1 MEIGKVPESVL
12 KRSVFKQITT
22 KRPEVILGSGI
33 GEDCGALELKED
45 EIFVVSTDPI
55 TGTAKEIGNLS
66 VLITVN
72 DLASSG
78 AEAIGILLTVLLP
91 DQSKEKVLREIMEQ
105 VGKACEE
112 AGIQVIGGHTE
123 VTGVVNQP
131 LVSVTGIGKV
141 KKGHLI
147 STAGAKP
154 GMDLIVTK
162 WIGIEGTT
170 IIAKEKEEE
179 LCKVFPAEYVKSMCD
194 MSKYLSVQ
202 KDGVVAAAAGAA
214 AMHDITEGGIFGAL
228 WEIAGASN
236 VGLDVDLSL
245 VPIRQETVELCDHYK
260 LNPYGLI
267 SSGSMLIAA
276 ENGGKIVRALEEA
289 GIPAAIIGQT
299 TSQKAKAIRYDGQTR
314 YLEQPKSDEFHKVLG

>member
-1 MEIGKVPESVL
+1 
-12 KRSVFKQITT
+12 
-22 KRPEVILGSGI
+22 
-33 GEDCGALELKED
+33 
-45 EIFVVSTDPI
+45 
-55 TGTAKEIGNLS
+55 
-66 VLITVN
+66 
-72 DLASSG
+72 
-78 AEAIGILLTVLLP
+78 LTVLLP

>member
-1 MEIGKVPESVL
+1 LEIGKVPESVL

-22 KRPEVILGSGI
+22 KRPEVILGSGV

>member
-12 KRSVFKQITT
+12 KRSVLKQLKT
-22 KRPEVILGSGI
+22 KREEVILGSGV

-91 DQSKEKVLREIMEQ
+91 DQTKEKVLREIMEQ
-105 VGKACEE
+105 VNAACDA

-123 VTGVVNQP
+123 VTAAVNQP

-141 KKGHLI
+141 KKGRLI
-147 STAGAKP
+147 STAGARP

-170 IIAKEKEEE
+170 IIAREKEEE
-179 LCKVFPAEYVKSMCD
+179 LRQVFPEAYVKSMCD
-194 MSKYLSVQ
+194 MSEYLSVQ
-202 KDGVVAAAAGAA
+202 KDGVIAAAAGAA
-214 AMHDITEGGIFGAL
+214 AMHDITEGGVFGAL
-228 WEIAGASN
+228 WEVSSASG
-236 VGLDVDLSL
+236 VGLDVDLSRI
-245 VPIRQETVELCDHYK
+245 PIRQETVELCDHYK

-276 ENGGKIVRALEEA
+276 ENGLKVVRALEEA
-289 GIPAAIIGQT
+289 GISATIIGRT
-299 TSQKAKAIRYDGQTR
+299 TSGREKAIHYDGQIR
-314 YLEQPKSDEFHKVLG
+314 YLEQPKTDEFHKVLG

>member
-22 KRPEVILGSGI
+22 KRPEVILGSGV
-33 GEDCGALELKED
+33 GEDCGALELKEN

>member
-22 KRPEVILGSGI
+22 KRPEVILGSGV

>member
-22 KRPEVILGSGI
+22 KRPEVILGSGV

-289 GIPAAIIGQT
+289 GIPATIIGQT